1 MSHAPRT
8 VSMDELEIPARSAW
22 RRLPL
27 LAGAVGALGIAAS
40 ALLGRGEP
48 GFYFSW
54 LVAVLFWLSIAI
66 GSLFFVLVHHAT
78 KAGWGVVVRRLAE
91 NVAATIP
98 LFFVLFAVPV
108 YLGMQD
114 LYHWAEPDAAAHDHV
129 LQGKQAYLNPGFF
142 WLRALLYFVLW
153 SGLALWF
160 RQTSRRQDRTGDHE
174 LSRRMSR
181 ASYPSLI
188 VFALT
193 VTFAAFDWIMS
204 LEPHWYSTIFGV
216 YFFAGCVMASFGG
229 LTLLALALTRSGY
242 LRNSITVEHFHDL
255 GKLLFTFMVF
265 WSYIAFA
272 QFFLIWY
279 ANIPEETVWFLARLE
294 GGWRPVTVL
303 LAVGH
308 FAAPFLYL
316 VPRTIKRRRPLLL
329 LGATWMLLIHLLDL
343 HWLVMPTLGGGPAES
358 LSSELA
364 AVLGVGGISVAALG
378 WLLAGAPLVPVRD
391 PRLLES
397 LAFENV

>member
-1 MSHAPRT
+1 LSHAART
-8 VSMDELEIPARSAW
+8 VSMDELEIPERSGW
-22 RRLPL
+22 RRLPW
-27 LAGAVGALGIAAS
+27 IAATVGVVGVAAS
-40 ALLGRGEP
+40 VLSGGGEP
-48 GFYFSW
+48 GFYFAW
-54 LVAVLFWLSIAI
+54 LVAVLFWLSVAI

-78 KAGWGVVVRRLAE
+78 KAGWGIVVRRLAE

-98 LFFVLFAVPV
+98 LFAVLFAVPV
-108 YLGMQD
+108 YFGMQD
-114 LYHWAEPDAAAHDHV
+114 LYHWAEPGAAAHDHL
-129 LQGKQAYLNPGFF
+129 LQGKQPYLNTGFF
-142 WLRALLYFVLW
+142 WLRSLLYFVVW

-160 RQTSRRQDRTGDHE
+160 RHSSRQQDRTGDHG
-174 LSRRMSR
+174 LTRRMVR

-188 VFALT
+188 LFALT

-216 YFFAGCVMASFGG
+216 YFFAGCVVACFGG
-229 LTLLALALTRSGY
+229 LTLLALALTRSGL

-279 ANIPEETVWFLARLE
+279 ANIPEETSWFLERLE
-294 GGWRPVTVL
+294 GAWRPVTIF

-308 FAAPFLYL
+308 FGAPFLYL
-316 VPRTIKRRRPLLL
+316 VPRTVKRRRPLLL
-329 LGATWMLLIHLLDL
+329 LGAVWMCSIHLLDL
-343 HWLVMPTLGGGPAES
+343 HWLVMPTAGGPAAF
-358 LSSELA
+358 LLPELA
-364 AVLGVGGISVAALG
+364 AVVGVGGLAVAALA
-378 WLLAGAPLVPVRD
+378 WLLAASPLVPVRD

-397 LAFENV
+397 LAFENF